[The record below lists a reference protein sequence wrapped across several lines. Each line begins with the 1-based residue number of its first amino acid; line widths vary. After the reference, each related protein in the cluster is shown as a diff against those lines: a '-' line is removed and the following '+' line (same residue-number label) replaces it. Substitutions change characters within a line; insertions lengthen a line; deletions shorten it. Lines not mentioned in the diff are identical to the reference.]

1 MLTLGFVIATTIV
14 VLMWKCYCKS
24 KYSGTIVDLPLG
36 SNDEGQQENGEGDGD
51 SDGEL
56 DGQDAPIAELADSS
70 EIPRHTRTQLSH
82 DGAADHEDV
91 TGSDTR
97 TRPITPTNILT
108 SPRTIAATL
117 SRPSHPTPRSALLG
131 RRRTGKEES
140 HLRNEI
146 ASTPSNIQCG
156 HLQKDLRGDYGSL
169 SKRRTSYTPG
179 EEDLMSPTGEDETSP
194 LIKRKGSPLSP
205 LSDDSVDMDDKGGVR
220 VVVNDVWIDEETS
233 PVSAADDN
241 TTAPTTANT
250 TAATTPPDAE
260 TEDDHLTLTRFP
272 TFKFTPAP
280 IDNTTTV
287 AQQSSSS
294 SSSSG
299 AKIHGNGI
307 DTDDTTGIARSV
319 DSVKT
324 VFRWVENKEGRTGG
338 VSLDA

>member
-1 MLTLGFVIATTIV
+1 MTTVV

-24 KYSGTIVDLPLG
+24 KSRGTIVDLPLG
-36 SNDEGQQENGEGDGD
+36 FNDERQQEDGGDDGS

-56 DGQDAPIAELADSS
+56 DGQDAPIAELADNS
-70 EIPRHTRTQLSH
+70 ESPRHTRTELSH

-91 TGSDTR
+91 HGSDIR

-131 RRRTGKEES
+131 RRRTEREES

-169 SKRRTSYTPG
+169 SKSRASYTPG
-179 EEDLMSPTGEDETSP
+179 EEDLMNPVGEDETSP

-205 LSDDSVDMDDKGGVR
+205 LSDDSVDKDDKGGVR
-220 VVVNDVWIDEETS
+220 VVINDVWIDEETS
-233 PVSAADDN
+233 PALDGDDN
-241 TTAPTTANT
+241 NATAPTTAT
-250 TAATTPPDAE
+250 ITAATTPPDAE
-260 TEDDHLTLTRFP
+260 AEANHLTLTRFP

-280 IDNTTTV
+280 MDNTTTV

-294 SSSSG
+294 SSTSG
-299 AKIHGNGI
+299 AIIHGNDIG
-307 DTDDTTGIARSV
+307 TDEATGIASSV
-319 DSVKT
+319 NSVKT
-324 VFRWVENKEGRTGG
+324 VFRWVGNK
-338 VSLDA
+338 